1 LSTVSFSGSG
11 VELTFDVQGNP
22 PTSLSTLAY
31 GGWNGA
37 YPMYC
42 GFNSTRG
49 ILVCNIES
57 GIRKHDS
64 AYFELWGQP
73 FTISVP
79 DSVPDKP
86 TIVEPPTLQLEDPVQ

>member
-1 LSTVSFSGSG
+1 M
-11 VELTFDVQGNP
+11 TFDVQGNP

-79 DSVPDKP
+79 EQAPEEPALSQDLPSCQDSECP
-86 TIVEPPTLQLEDPVQ
+86 E